1 MTGKGKTWSRGTN
14 SRLPFAFNVKL
25 TGLKSLYGK
34 IFSPLTEISG
44 TEPACPLISTR
55 RKFYKGIRGKARS
68 RTPGSNEEAHLSFST
83 SKDDYVDVLCVD
95 PAKDKLTF
103 MERKIPNQRKKDKHP
118 SGRAGF
124 LR

>member
-44 TEPACPLISTR
+44 TEPACPLILTS
-55 RKFYKGIRGKARS
+55 RKFYKGFRGKARS

-95 PAKDKLTF
+95 PAKEKLTF
-103 MERKIPNQRKKDKHP
+103 YGTKNSESTEKRQTSIR
-118 SGRAGF
+118 
-124 LR
+124 